1 MLATPTGAI
10 TASQIGAQKIN
21 IFSNTYNSGVFYGS
35 ENSTGWNQIYDV
47 NAIVYLGNAS
57 FTYVSTTS
65 SNMDA
70 IAIGVGLS
78 PINPTQTIL
87 GNVPTALAT
96 SVYVGITV
104 EYFENGSYGIY
115 AFVGNAVSQ
124 TKILSSLKGVEA
136 TIGLIN
142 YENGTF
148 EYVVSLTKYGGNIL
162 FVGGYGNWPFS
173 NYNSYTASIL
183 IEPESGYSYPLV
195 SGGLIENFG
204 FNYLYNGQVYSGPG
218 TPVSGTS
225 FYADILQGIT
235 ATNVYITLVNGW
247 GSTGS
252 WSYLFQF
259 YNTNNGQSTYGL

>member
-1 MLATPTGAI
+1 
-10 TASQIGAQKIN
+10 
-21 IFSNTYNSGVFYGS
+21 VFYGS

-78 PINPTQTIL
+78 PSNPTQTIL
-87 GNVPTALAT
+87 GNVPTALIT

-115 AFVGNAVSQ
+115 AFVGNVVSQ
-124 TKILSSLKGVEA
+124 TEILSSLEGVEA

-148 EYVVSLTKYGGNIL
+148 EYVVSVTKYGGNIL

-183 IEPESGYSYPLV
+183 IEPKSGYSYPLV

-225 FYADILQGIT
+225 FYADILQGVT
-235 ATNVYITLVNGW
+235 GTNVYITLVNGW